1 MAFQAAPL
9 FNADGVTEP
18 QANAVEFN
26 PATIAVVIIAS
37 GVSVLPAPTIGFPQR
52 ATAGPIG

>member
-18 QANAVEFN
+18 QANAVEFA
-26 PATIAVVIIAS
+26 PSSIGIVIIPAFLS
-37 GVSVLPAPTIGFPQR
+37 TVPAPTIGFPQR
-52 ATAGPIG
+52 ATGYPIS